1 MKQLFLIISIVCSTF
16 LMAQDVEFN
25 ASVSKKEVTVNEVF
39 QYEIYTNSNCQIYQP
54 NFGGLQVVG
63 GPYQS
68 SSTSVVSVNGQTS
81 QQKETKYTYQ
91 LRALNTGTFTISKS
105 SMKCGSKSYATNSIK
120 IKVVKGRATNNS
132 TSGGT
137 QVNSNNQD
145 FFIKTYAS
153 KKNVYQGEPFTVSL
167 KMYSKRQP
175 RGLEQME
182 IGNANGLTKEDLN
195 PNKTSF
201 ETKQEIIDGIRYYTV
216 TLKQE
221 LCFALRSGE
230 IEIEPYYVS
239 ALFSKGFF
247 QQYRLESYSNT
258 LKINVKALPKGKP
271 NDFNGLVGH
280 YDLEHSISRTDVL
293 PGEAIDISLKISGKG
308 NLNAFDEPKLKLP
321 NDFDQF
327 DPEYKQNYKATS
339 TGFKGSITYD
349 LVIVPTFYGDYD
361 IPAFSFSYFDLE
373 VKKYKTLST
382 GNFQIH
388 VNKPKDGYGEIIT
401 NKREVKVEEND
412 IRFIHEKNDHLFK
425 RSDLWAG
432 NMGHIF
438 LIILPFFS
446 VWLILFLRQKKA
458 NLSDED
464 KKRFKA
470 KKAKKSASN
479 FLSESKK
486 LQKAGESDQAVKS
499 LNTAL
504 KAYLKNKFNLSES
517 EINLKVVS
525 QQLKDDNVKQQLKDI
540 WQQIEMYQYAPVSV
554 SQLDDLIVKTEG
566 VINQIENQ
574 KA

>member
-1 MKQLFLIISIVCSTF
+1 
-16 LMAQDVEFN
+16 MAQNVEFN

-39 QYEIYTNSNCQIYQP
+39 QYEIYTNTNCQIYQP

-63 GPYQS
+63 GPFQ
-68 SSTSVVSVNGQTS
+68 STSTSIVSVNGQTS

-91 LRALNTGTFTISKS
+91 LRALNTGTFTISKA
-105 SMKCGSKSYATNSIK
+105 SMQCASKSYATNSIK
-120 IKVVKGRATNNS
+120 VNVVKGRATNTS

-153 KKNVYQGEPFTVSL
+153 KRNVYQGEPFTVTL

-182 IGNANGLTKEDLN
+182 IGSANGLTKEDLN

-201 ETKQEIIDGIRYYTV
+201 ETKQEVIDGMRYYTV

-221 LCFALRSGE
+221 LCFALRAGE
-230 IEIEPYYVS
+230 IVIEPYYVS

-258 LKINVKALPKGKP
+258 IKINVKALPKGKP
-271 NDFNGLVGH
+271 KDFNGLVGE
-280 YDLEHSISRTDVL
+280 YDLEHSISKTDVL

-327 DPEYKQNYKATS
+327 DPEYKQNYKAS
-339 TGFKGSITYD
+339 SNGYKGSITYN
-349 LVIVPTFYGDYD
+349 LVIVPTFYGDYT
-361 IPAFSFSYFDLE
+361 IPAFSFSYFDLNT
-373 VKKYKTLST
+373 KKYKTLST
-382 GNFQIH
+382 GDFKIH

-412 IRFIHEKNDHLFK
+412 IRFIHEKEHHLFK

-432 NMGHIF
+432 SLGHIF
-438 LIILPFFS
+438 LLILPFFT
-446 VWLILFLRQKKA
+446 VWLILFLRKRNA

-464 KKRFKA
+464 KRKHKA

-486 LQKAGESDQAVKS
+486 LQKSGESDKAVKS
-499 LNTAL
+499 LHTAL
-504 KAYLKNKFNLSES
+504 KAYLTNKFNLTES
-517 EINLKVVS
+517 EFNLKTVTNQLNDDKVK
-525 QQLKDDNVKQQLKDI
+525 QNLKDV

-554 SQLDDLIVKTEG
+554 SQLDDLIVKTEA

-574 KA
+574 KLRP

>member
-1 MKQLFLIISIVCSTF
+1 
-16 LMAQDVEFN
+16 MAQNVEFN

-63 GPYQS
+63 GPFQ
-68 SSTSVVSVNGQTS
+68 STSTSIVTVNGQTS
-81 QQKETKYTYQ
+81 QQKEIKYTYQ
-91 LRALNTGTFTISKS
+91 LRALNTGSFTISKA
-105 SMKCGSKSYATNSIK
+105 SMQCASKSYETNSIK
-120 IKVVKGRATNNS
+120 IKVVKGRATN
-132 TSGGT
+132 TSASGRT
-137 QVNSNNQD
+137 QVKSNNQD

-153 KKNVYQGEPFTVSL
+153 KRIVYQGEPFTLTL

-182 IGNANGLTKEDLN
+182 IGSANGLTKEDLN

-201 ETKQEIIDGIRYYTV
+201 ETKQEVIDGMRYYTV

-221 LCFALRSGE
+221 LCFALRAGE
-230 IEIEPYYVS
+230 IDIEPYYVS

-258 LKINVKALPKGKP
+258 IKINVKALPKGKP
-271 NDFNGLVGH
+271 KDFNGLVGQ

-308 NLNAFDEPKLKLP
+308 NLNAFDEPELKLP

-339 TGFKGSITYD
+339 SGYKGSITYN
-349 LVIVPTFYGDYD
+349 LVIVPTFYGDYT
-361 IPAFSFSYFDLE
+361 IPAFSFSYFDLNA
-373 VKKYKTLST
+373 KKYKTLST
-382 GNFQIH
+382 GDFQIH

-412 IRFIHEKNDHLFK
+412 IRFIHEKNQHLFK
-425 RSDLWAG
+425 RSDLRAG
-432 NMGHIF
+432 SISHIF
-438 LIILPFFS
+438 LLILPFFT
-446 VWLILFLRQKKA
+446 VWLILVLRKKKT
-458 NLSDED
+458 NLSEAD
-464 KKRFKA
+464 KKKFKA

-486 LQKAGESDQAVKS
+486 LQKSGESDKAVKS
-499 LNTAL
+499 LHTAL
-504 KAYLKNKFNLSES
+504 KAYLTNKFNLSES
-517 EINLKVVS
+517 EFNVKTVTS
-525 QQLKDDNVKQQLKDI
+525 QLKDDKIKQDLKEV

-554 SQLDDLIVKTEG
+554 SQLDDLIVKTES